1 MVVSR
6 VFRTHFKLS
15 TCCGIRAVILVSKTK
30 NTPLAVPLLR
40 QAVGHSYDG
49 KALLTCA
56 DSNSAS
62 PKGMDGGG
70 FIRLYVEDFMHAG
83 DLQKFAYHLAEVS
96 EL

>member
-40 QAVGHSYDG
+40 Q
-49 KALLTCA
+49 ALLTCA